1 MWMVDQLKLP
11 FLDQRFI
18 LSVRPPIDP
27 STLLV
32 SLSTSIHLT
41 MVIAKGKGKADASK
55 AKARKVTSPTNVQR
69 PDAAHTLI
77 KTITEIEIPQP
88 VTTETSCEESVDVSG
103 NNAGGG
109 HLSEGMEEENDE
121 AEEMLHGEEKKLNV
135 EENDDA
141 DLVNSDGSG
150 GALGMVLEKADK
162 TLVGSGNALNTT
174 VDGLIKEYINNVLY
188 KEKVPSKSGETTD
201 VIEPNTDASLL
212 ICDMKGEDV
221 TQNSTNITGEAK
233 GTALVQAG
241 GVSRN
246 KKVMRVK
253 KIIKKKAV
261 VQKLR
266 MAPEGEAEPQLLD
279 ENEPDDES
287 KDSSSSAKVSQ
298 EEKVEAG
305 HVVSTLVPESDTK
318 EENVTLHPTSNGEAK
333 GTAALLV
340 GEGSVNEKV
349 SKPKNILKKKAIVW
363 RRKVIPGNEGE
374 AQPLDANK
382 SKDEVKG
389 SSPRAKVNKEEK
401 SEARHSD
408 VVSISKK
415 AGTKKVQG
423 PTEKGTE
430 KGGDK
435 SEKSGSDQPCA
446 EVNVNEVQPVD
457 AKENKKEKCEDGL
470 ENPGKR
476 DITETDKT
484 EVNANSAKGK
494 DKAETSNK
502 KLEAKAKNKG
512 MIFMCSSK
520 TKPDC
525 YRYKVL
531 GLPASK
537 KDVVSKIY
545 KGMRL
550 FLFDV
555 DLRLLYGIYKAAG
568 PGGYSLEPK
577 AFKSDFPSQ
586 VRFTVLED
594 CLPVAE
600 EKFKKVIKDNYYA
613 RNKFGCELSS
623 EQVKNLCKLFQ
634 AESKGKAKVK
644 AIKPQKASG
653 RNRVPPASSSRK
665 RDRSRRRIEVE
676 PGHHHVDRDKGYKRR
691 AKDIDY
697 ERRARDNGYD
707 RRERDNSYERPAWDI
722 GFESRARDEGMHG
735 MHHDWHP
742 LPHER
747 REAFHPVVAAPV
759 PVPQLTQALP
769 PLRGLQYVYGN
780 TPRPDAYLRDVAYE
794 LRDYG
799 PSVPL
804 DAYRHDHSLPG
815 LEARGFRDELE
826 LRGPYDAHREPRAY
840 LRPVYH
846 GTAAVQDP
854 YDYPPAQ
861 HRPHVG
867 RPDVYHEVDPL
878 YRRY

>member
-1 MWMVDQLKLP
+1 
-11 FLDQRFI
+11 
-18 LSVRPPIDP
+18 
-27 STLLV
+27 
-32 SLSTSIHLT
+32 

-55 AKARKVTSPTNVQR
+55 EKARKVTSPTNVQR
-69 PDAAHTLI
+69 ADAANTPI
-77 KTITEIEIPQP
+77 KTITEIETPQP
-88 VTTETSCEESVDVSG
+88 VTTETSCEESVGVSG
-103 NNAGGG
+103 YNAEGE
-109 HLSEGMEEENDE
+109 HLSEGMEEENEE
-121 AEEMLHGEEKKLNV
+121 AEEMLYGEEKKLNV

-150 GALGMVLEKADK
+150 GALGMVLEKADI
-162 TLVGSGNALNTT
+162 TLVGSGNALNTK
-174 VDGLIKEYINNVLY
+174 VDVLIKEYIKDVLY
-188 KEKVPSKSGETTD
+188 KEKDPSKSGETTD

-212 ICDMKGEDV
+212 VCDMKGEDV
-221 TQNSTNITGEAK
+221 TRNSTNITGEAK

-241 GVSRN
+241 GVSKN
-246 KKVMRVK
+246 KKVMKVK
-253 KIIKKKAV
+253 KIIKKKTV
-261 VQKLR
+261 MQKR
-266 MAPEGEAEPQLLD
+266 RVAPEGEAEPQYLD
-279 ENEPDDES
+279 ENKPDDVL
-287 KDSSSSAKVSQ
+287 KDSSSSAKVNQ

-305 HVVSTLVPESDTK
+305 HVASMLVPGSDTK
-318 EENVTLHPTSNGEAK
+318 EENVTLHPTINGGEAK
-333 GTAALLV
+333 GTATSLV

-349 SKPKNILKKKAIVW
+349 SKPKKILKKKAIVW
-363 RRKVIPGNEGE
+363 RRKVIAGNEGE

-382 SKDEVKG
+382 SKDEVEG

-415 AGTKKVQG
+415 AGTKKKKVQG

-435 SEKSGSDQPCA
+435 SEKYGSDQPRA
-446 EVNVNEVQPVD
+446 EVNANEVRPVD
-457 AKENKKEKCEDGL
+457 AKVNKKEKCEVGL
-470 ENPGKR
+470 ENPRKR

-484 EVNANSAKGK
+484 EVNTNSAKGK

-555 DLRLLYGIYKAAG
+555 DLRLLYGIYEAAG

-634 AESKGKAKVK
+634 AGSKGEGKG
-644 AIKPQKASG
+644 IKPQKARG
-653 RNRVPPASSSRK
+653 RDRVPPASSSRK
-665 RDRSRRRIEVE
+665 RDRSRRRIEDE
-676 PGHHHVDRDKGYKRR
+676 PGHHHVDQDKGYKRR
-691 AKDIDY
+691 AKDIDH

-707 RRERDNSYERPAWDI
+707 RRGRDNGYEKLARDI
-722 GFESRARDEGMHG
+722 GNERRARDEGMHD

-742 LPHER
+742 LTHER
-747 REAFHPVVAAPV
+747 REAFLPVVAAPV

-769 PLRGLQYVYGN
+769 PPRGLQYVYGD
-780 TPRPDAYLRDVAYE
+780 TPLPDAYLRDVAYE
-794 LRDYG
+794 RRDYG
-799 PSVPL
+799 PPVPL
-804 DAYRHDHSLPG
+804 DAYRHDRSRPG

-826 LRGPYDAHREPRAY
+826 LRGPYDAHREPRAF
-840 LRPVYH
+840 LIPVHH

-854 YDYPPAQ
+854 YDHPPAE
-861 HRPHVG
+861 HRPRVG
-867 RPDVYHEVDPL
+867 RPGVYHDVDPM

>member
-1 MWMVDQLKLP
+1 
-11 FLDQRFI
+11 
-18 LSVRPPIDP
+18 
-27 STLLV
+27 
-32 SLSTSIHLT
+32 T

-55 AKARKVTSPTNVQR
+55 AKVRKVTSPTNVQR
-69 PDAAHTLI
+69 ADAAHTPI
-77 KTITEIEIPQP
+77 KTITEIETPQP
-88 VTTETSCEESVDVSG
+88 VTTETRCEESVGVSG
-103 NNAGGG
+103 NTAEGE
-109 HLSEGMEEENDE
+109 HLSEGMEEENEE

-141 DLVNSDGSG
+141 DLVNSDGSV
-150 GALGMVLEKADK
+150 GALGTVLEKADK

-174 VDGLIKEYINNVLY
+174 VDGLIKEYINYVLY
-188 KEKVPSKSGETTD
+188 KDKDPLKSGETTD

-212 ICDMKGEDV
+212 VCDMKGEDV
-221 TQNSTNITGEAK
+221 TRNSTNITGEAK
-233 GTALVQAG
+233 GTVLVQTG

-246 KKVMRVK
+246 KKVMKVK

-261 VQKLR
+261 VQKR
-266 MAPEGEAEPQLLD
+266 RVAPEGEAEPQLLD

-287 KDSSSSAKVSQ
+287 KHSSSSAKVNQ
-298 EEKVEAG
+298 EDKVEAG
-305 HVVSTLVPESDTK
+305 HVVSTLVPESNTK
-318 EENVTLHPTSNGEAK
+318 EENVTLHPTSNGGEAK
-333 GTAALLV
+333 GTATLLV
-340 GEGSVNEKV
+340 GESSVSEKV
-349 SKPKNILKKKAIVW
+349 SKPKKILKKKAVVW

-389 SSPRAKVNKEEK
+389 SSPHAKVNKEEK
-401 SEARHSD
+401 SEAKHSY

-435 SEKSGSDQPCA
+435 SEKSGSDQSRA
-446 EVNVNEVQPVD
+446 EVNVNEVRPVD
-457 AKENKKEKCEDGL
+457 AEENKKEKC
-470 ENPGKR
+470 
-476 DITETDKT
+476 
-484 EVNANSAKGK
+484 
-494 DKAETSNK
+494 
-502 KLEAKAKNKG
+502 
-512 MIFMCSSK
+512 
-520 TKPDC
+520 
-525 YRYKVL
+525 
-531 GLPASK
+531 
-537 KDVVSKIY
+537 
-545 KGMRL
+545 
-550 FLFDV
+550 
-555 DLRLLYGIYKAAG
+555 LLYGIYKAAG
-568 PGGYSLEPK
+568 PGSYSLEPK

-623 EQVKNLCKLFQ
+623 EQ
-634 AESKGKAKVK
+634 

-653 RNRVPPASSSRK
+653 RGRVPPASSSRK
-665 RDRSRRRIEVE
+665 LDGSRRRIEDE

-707 RRERDNSYERPAWDI
+707 RRGRDNSYERPARDI
-722 GFESRARDEGMHG
+722 GYEKRARDEGM
-735 MHHDWHP
+735 HP

-747 REAFHPVVAAPV
+747 REAFLPVVAAPV

-769 PLRGLQYVYGN
+769 P
-780 TPRPDAYLRDVAYE
+780 PR
-794 LRDYG
+794 
-799 PSVPL
+799 
-804 DAYRHDHSLPG
+804 
-815 LEARGFRDELE
+815 ARGFRDELE

-854 YDYPPAQ
+854 HDYPPAE

-867 RPDVYHEVDPL
+867 MP
-878 YRRY
+878 